1 MADTAKII
9 SLIKG
14 IAKVNAEDIQTSV
27 DGWLDDHPEAT
38 TTVEDGAI
46 TLAKLNSGAVATVAE
61 TQTYLGM

>member
-1 MADTAKII
+1 MADTAKIV
-9 SLIKG
+9 SLIKAV
-14 IAKVNAEDIQTSV
+14 AKVSSDDIQTSV